1 MILCEFY
8 TTVKK
13 NNYYRMKNFKFT
25 DSSEIRLPSG
35 IHRKC
40 SVQPRNNY
48 FRLRQAVLVSW
59 MWGCAAIGQAQSDL
73 YQHVNTF
80 PGDPGQTVGTAVQ
93 LDSSS
98 LLFLLAGATMALRVY
113 MPYRKKKE

>member
-1 MILCEFY
+1 
-8 TTVKK
+8 
-13 NNYYRMKNFKFT
+13 MKNFKFT

-59 MWGCAAIGQAQSDL
+59 MWGYAAIGQAQSDL

-80 PGDPGQTVGTAVQ
+80 PGDPGQTVGTAVP